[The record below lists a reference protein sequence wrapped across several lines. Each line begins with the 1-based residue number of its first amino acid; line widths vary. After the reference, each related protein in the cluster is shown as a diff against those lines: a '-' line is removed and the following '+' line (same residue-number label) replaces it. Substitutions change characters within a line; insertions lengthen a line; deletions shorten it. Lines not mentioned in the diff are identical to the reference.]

1 MGRVQTLQQDLNRWH
16 GNRSQAQP
24 AGPLFEGSGQLRGQ
38 KGSAGRETKQ
48 VWTQAAG
55 TLFGK
60 LKRGPAAGK
69 PSKAAGL
76 LFEGSGP
83 LRSQKGAP
91 PGTRCKSKRGVMD
104 LSLEYPA
111 ADPAPAKR
119 NQETRPCMAGFFGI
133 DETRCRGS
141 IQQLVHGTLWGSAK
155 RQTKREIKVRPLK
168 EKGEESQT
176 RQHSFHVPLWSLS
189 ATKQWFHQ
197 NSEPFERQPWE
208 RQEWHKCEGWHSNKV
223 KQTLHICKGFNTAA
237 RS

>member
-1 MGRVQTLQQDLNRWH
+1 MGRVQAPQQDLNRWH

-38 KGSAGRETKQ
+38 KGSTSRETKQ

-55 TLFGK
+55 TLFRK

-91 PGTRCKSKRGVMD
+91 PGTRCKSKRGVLD

-111 ADPAPAKR
+111 ADPAPTKR
-119 NQETRPCMAGFFGI
+119 NQETRPCMADFFRI

-141 IQQLVHGTLWGSAK
+141 IQRLVHGALWGSAK

-168 EKGEESQT
+168 ERGREPNKT
-176 RQHSFHVPLWSLS
+176 TFLPCPSLKS
-189 ATKQWFHQ
+189 VGHKTVVLPKQRAFR
-197 NSEPFERQPWE
+197 EAAL
-208 RQEWHKCEGWHSNKV
+208 G
-223 KQTLHICKGFNTAA
+223 TAGMA
-237 RS
+237 QMWRLTF

>member
-38 KGSAGRETKQ
+38 KGSTSRETKQ

-91 PGTRCKSKRGVMD
+91 PGTRCKSKRGVLD

-111 ADPAPAKR
+111 ADPAPTKR

-141 IQQLVHGTLWGSAK
+141 IQLLVHGALWDSAK
-155 RQTKREIKVRPLK
+155 D
-168 EKGEESQT
+168 
-176 RQHSFHVPLWSLS
+176 
-189 ATKQWFHQ
+189 KQ
-197 NSEPFERQPWE
+197 RG
-208 RQEWHKCEGWHSNKV
+208 R
-223 KQTLHICKGFNTAA
+223 
-237 RS
+237 